1 MKRLRLVVGGVLAF
15 AWIAPLPAQ
24 QPGGTIRGAVLDDST
39 RQPLAGVTVTVEARS
54 VVTQAEGRYV
64 LNHVPAGTYTLRARF
79 LGYSPTTHSVTVMD
93 GQEVV
98 VDLVLRPRA
107 VGLSEIVV
115 TGYGEQRAGDI
126 TGAVTE
132 ITREEF
138 NPGTILNPLQ
148 LIESKVPGVVVVP
161 SSNEPGASESVR
173 IRGPSSISA
182 SSEPLY
188 VVDGIPLGT
197 GAGGGVSAGRDPLNF
212 LNPDDIESITVLK
225 DAAAAAIYGANAAN
239 GVVIIQTR
247 MGRPGAHISYSG
259 SMSAASIGRLPD
271 VLTAAQFRAAVG
283 QYAPGS
289 DTLLGRANTNWLG
302 LVDRTAF
309 GQQHNLSVAFAGPN
323 SNYRL
328 SLGYAHEDG
337 VIKGTTTERLALGL
351 AYDQRLLEDRL
362 EVRANVKGSF
372 ASDQFTPGGVIGN
385 ATIMAPTQPVRDSA
399 SASGYY
405 EWPTTL
411 GIGPSNPVAILA
423 LASDHGTT
431 YRSVGNALLEYRMP
445 FLEGLKA
452 NVNLGYDVTTADRR
466 TFYPSSLRIA
476 FDTGGFQQ
484 RIEPSQA
491 NTLFE
496 AYLDYGAPLAL
507 APGTITV
514 TGGYSYERSH
524 GDTSIVYLQGLST
537 NVLAGN
543 GFPVA
548 STVTNILSVQESK
561 LISFFGRL
569 NYNLDDRYLAAF
581 SVRRDGSSRF
591 GPANAWATFPAVS
604 VGWRL
609 SGEPFMRDFTPVS
622 ELKVR
627 ASWGKTGNQAF
638 ANYQQYANYVEG
650 GPQVQY
656 QLGDTLLTTIR
667 PSAVDPNIRWEETS
681 TTDLGLDFA
690 MLGEE
695 LQGSIDWYVKTTRGL
710 IDSVPVAAG
719 TNFSNYLTTNIG
731 SMRNRGIELSLSARV
746 LRGGRHAVG
755 WTVDFTAAHNLNEV
769 ISIDPHGGSDLFIP
783 TGLITLGTTIQV
795 QEPGQPISSF
805 YLCRQFYQNGKPV
818 FGRYY
823 YATGDST
830 FTSNPGQDNCDAR
843 GLRPYHDPAPK
854 WTLGHTSHLTY
865 GNFEVSF
872 TLRAWLG
879 NYIYNYDKIGNGAGL
894 TYLPPQNVSASSV
907 RAGVSSPVSLSDYFV
922 ENGSFLR
929 MDNVM
934 VGYTFRY
941 RGQSMR
947 IFAVVQNV
955 FTISRYTGIDPTAG
969 ISGIDFEAGNS
980 LGAIELNDY
989 PQSRIFTAGLSVEM

>member
-1 MKRLRLVVGGVLAF
+1 MRGRMKRLRLVVGCVLAF

-39 RQPLAGVTVTVEARS
+39 RQPLAGVSVTVGTRS
-54 VVTQAEGRYV
+54 VETQAEGRYDI
-64 LNHVPAGTYTLRARF
+64 NHVPAGTYTLRARF
-79 LGYSPTTHSVTVMD
+79 LGYSPTTHSVTVVD

-98 VDLVLRPRA
+98 VDLALRPRA
-107 VGLSEIVV
+107 VSLSEIVV

-173 IRGPSSISA
+173 IRGPSSVNA

-188 VVDGIPLGT
+188 VVDGVPLGT

-212 LNPDDIESITVLK
+212 LNPDDIESITVLR

-247 MGRPGAHISYSG
+247 MGRPGTHISYSG
-259 SMSAASIGRLPD
+259 SMSAASVGRLPD
-271 VLTAAQFRAAVG
+271 VLTADQFRAAVG

-289 DTLLGRANTNWLG
+289 VALLGSANTNWLD
-302 LVDRTAF
+302 LVDRTAL
-309 GQQHNLSVAFAGPN
+309 GQQHNLAVAFAGPN
-323 SNYRL
+323 SSYRL
-328 SLGYAHEDG
+328 SLGYEHEDG

-372 ASDQFTPGGVIGN
+372 ASDQFTPMGVIGS
-385 ATIMAPTQPVRDSA
+385 AAIMAPTQPVRDSSRA
-399 SASGYY
+399 TGYFD
-405 EWPTTL
+405 WPNPTAP
-411 GIGPSNPVAILA
+411 GNPVEILA

-431 YRSVGNALLEYRMP
+431 YRSVGNALVAYRMP

-452 NVNLGYDVTTADRR
+452 NVNFGYDVTTAVRSS
-466 TFYPSSLRIA
+466 FYPSDLQGQA
-476 FDTGGFQQ
+476 DGGDQS
-484 RIEPSQA
+484 RTEPSQA
-491 NTLFE
+491 NTLLE
-496 AYLDYGAPLAL
+496 TYLDYAAPLAL
-507 APGTITV
+507 APGTIVV
-514 TGGYSYERSH
+514 TGGYSYERSR
-524 GDTSIVYLQGLST
+524 GDTSQVTLKGLST
-537 NVLAGN
+537 NLLAGN

-548 STVTNILSVQESK
+548 NTVTNVLSVQESK

-569 NYNLDDRYLAAF
+569 NYNLDDRYLAAV

-591 GPANAWATFPAVS
+591 GPAHTWATFPAVS

-656 QLGDTLLTTIR
+656 QFGDTLLTTIR

-681 TTDLGLDFA
+681 STDLGLDFGL
-690 MLGEE
+690 LGER
-695 LQGSIDWYVKTTRGL
+695 LQGSIDWYVKTTHGL
-710 IDSVPVAAG
+710 IDSVPVPAG
-719 TNFSNYLTTNIG
+719 TNFSNFLTTNIG

-755 WTVDFTAAHNLNEV
+755 WTVDFSAAHNSNEV
-769 ISIDPHGGSDLFIP
+769 ISIDPHGGSDLVIP
-783 TGLITLGTTIQV
+783 AGYIGLGTTLEV
-795 QEPGQPISSF
+795 QEPGQPMNSF
-805 YLCRQFYQNGKPV
+805 YLCRQYYQNGKPV
-818 FGRYY
+818 VGTYY
-823 YATGDST
+823 YTTGDST
-830 FTSNPGQDNCDAR
+830 FTGGCDTR

-865 GNFEVSF
+865 GNFELRF

-879 NYIYNYDKIGNGAGL
+879 NYVYNFERSSGNAGL
-894 TYLPPQNVSASSV
+894 TAVPPQNVSASSLK
-907 RAGVSSPVSLSDYFV
+907 AGFTGKEQLSDYFV

-947 IFAVVQNV
+947 IFAAVQNV
-955 FTISRYTGIDPTAG
+955 FTITRYTGIDPMAG
-969 ISGIDFEAGNS
+969 ISGIDFDLGNN
-980 LGAIELNDY
+980 LGAPEINDY
-989 PQSRIFTAGLSVEM
+989 PQSRIFTAGVSVQM